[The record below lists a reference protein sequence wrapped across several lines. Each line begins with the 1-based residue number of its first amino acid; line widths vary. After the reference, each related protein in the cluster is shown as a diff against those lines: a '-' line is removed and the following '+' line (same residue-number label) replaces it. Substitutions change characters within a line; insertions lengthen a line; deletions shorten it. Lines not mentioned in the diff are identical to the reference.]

1 MFHHSSFSHTHRIL
15 VGFRMHLKISLK
27 ITHLAYCSLSLLFF
41 MYLLV
46 FGIAWLTIL
55 YEKTSVMSNIHKK
68 MKLWELEVVQPWLF
82 IQKKW
87 IIDSMVFITPLLF
100 PKPQFGT
107 GESGQ
112 SRIIDSC
119 SQPFLSSCFLG
130 GGKEVVNYEFIQLS
144 CTRPSIPNH
153 QHNTK

>member
-1 MFHHSSFSHTHRIL
+1 MGSQLMFHHSSFLTHRIL

-68 MKLWELEVVQPWLF
+68 MKLWELEVVQPL
-82 IQKKW
+82 IVY
-87 IIDSMVFITPLLF
+87 S
-100 PKPQFGT
+100 
-107 GESGQ
+107 
-112 SRIIDSC
+112 
-119 SQPFLSSCFLG
+119 
-130 GGKEVVNYEFIQLS
+130 KEMDHRFYGF
-144 CTRPSIPNH
+144 
-153 QHNTK
+153 HNTLTIPQAPIWNRRKWAKSYHR